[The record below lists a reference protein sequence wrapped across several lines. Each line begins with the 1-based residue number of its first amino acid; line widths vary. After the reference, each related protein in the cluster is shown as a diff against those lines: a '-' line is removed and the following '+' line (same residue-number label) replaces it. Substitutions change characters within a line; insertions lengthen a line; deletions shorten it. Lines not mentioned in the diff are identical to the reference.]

1 MCCPFESSPSMH
13 RSIFRPLWPVLLSPS
28 VVCRKPYKFPFSAKS
43 WDVGD
48 IPVLHL
54 RLPPYLILVFSASRR
69 AQTSPYELSPPPQAA
84 ICTNCVTPLSS
95 DPGGS
100 RDPRLLRFILCQLS
114 ALNRVTAHSHG
125 WDKLSVMAPLL
136 PFEGEAR
143 GQKGAANGLWS
154 LHTLPTAKQI
164 TSNEVSGAQAA
175 SGLILAGSASLR
187 LPKKPASSGLIP
199 PLCRPPQ
206 RWEVPA
212 VNQAGQCASWH
223 ANVGHCICK
232 CVISEPHARTH

>member
-1 MCCPFESSPSMH
+1 MNRFIVTRLILMKSFAWKLFGIPIQAVLGPYPPTYVRYFCFLHFTQCGNEPFELL
-13 RSIFRPLWPVLLSPS
+13 PLL
-28 VVCRKPYKFPFSAKS
+28 
-43 WDVGD
+43 
-48 IPVLHL
+48 
-54 RLPPYLILVFSASRR
+54 
-69 AQTSPYELSPPPQAA
+69 QAA
-84 ICTNCVTPLSS
+84 ICTNRVTPLSS
-95 DPGGS
+95 DPGG
-100 RDPRLLRFILCQLS
+100 RGDPRLLRFISCQLS
-114 ALNRVTAHSHG
+114 ALNCVTVQSHG
-125 WDKLSVMAPLL
+125 WDKLSVRAPLL

-143 GQKGAANGLWS
+143 GQKGASNGLWS

-187 LPKKPASSGLIP
+187 LPKKPPPSGLLP
-199 PLCRPPQ
+199 PLCRPPR
-206 RWEVPA
+206 RWEVPV